1 MFNKR
6 VGTLLA
12 LVLASSMAMSG
23 PAAVMAASG
32 NSGGTSQTET
42 REDQN
47 EEEEE
52 KEEFEEKADDV
63 EADVKEDKTDTG
75 DEEEPAG
82 EEANEPLDPEWAEEE
97 PEEEEPGEEVNE
109 PSEKKDKKDSAE
121 DKKEKKDKKTDKSEK
136 EDVAEEKDK
145 DVPRAKAS
153 GNETDKNSS
162 SANKAGPFY
171 LNAGVSENTDYEYKG
186 NVLTILSSKAI
197 TISGNVSSGD
207 RDRIVVNSAT
217 GAGVNLTLRNL
228 TLHTASAI
236 PALTVNRGPVNINL
250 SGQNELSGV
259 SNNGSSIKIQGPGV
273 LKNGRG
279 FNGTSPQATVISG
292 GNIQTTFSRQ
302 PKNGAGTDLYAVSI
316 NNLEYS
322 ELYNLN
328 VKIGDPL
335 KEYPYG
341 KEIRS
346 DDDGNVFMYLPLGK
360 VQVTL
365 GASEVFEGEVVSKN
379 GLPLRRVEP
388 SNTPSPSPSTSPSAT
403 PTSTPRPTV
412 SGEQPD
418 IASAT
423 DNKIFWINAGATYRS
438 GASLQFYATGAGYS
452 PVDPQETNPVKNSTR
467 FIPVSWSVVDNSNKN
482 GASGKWKE
490 RDREVTTGGASSG
503 NGSYTSA
510 EYRFKDSF
518 TLSTNQASAVPYT
531 LKVSYQKETYNGRA
545 WKADNGAVDTKT
557 VSFYIR
563 NTDITTTVTGTPR
576 PTSTTYVRSG
586 VTSTALRRDIS
597 SNARNARTSDDT
609 PIGTMIFLMFAAAG
623 SGAVIFRKKRRS

>member
-63 EADVKEDKTDTG
+63 EADAKEDKTDTG

-97 PEEEEPGEEVNE
+97 PEEEEPEEEVNE

-121 DKKEKKDKKTDKSEK
+121 EKKDKKTDKSEK

-217 GAGVNLTLRNL
+217 GAGANLTLRNL
-228 TLHTASAI
+228 TLHTASAM

-302 PKNGAGTDLYAVSI
+302 PKNGVAQI
-316 NNLEYS
+316 CMRC
-322 ELYNLN
+322 
-328 VKIGDPL
+328 P
-335 KEYPYG
+335 
-341 KEIRS
+341 
-346 DDDGNVFMYLPLGK
+346 
-360 VQVTL
+360 
-365 GASEVFEGEVVSKN
+365 
-379 GLPLRRVEP
+379 
-388 SNTPSPSPSTSPSAT
+388 
-403 PTSTPRPTV
+403 
-412 SGEQPD
+412 
-418 IASAT
+418 
-423 DNKIFWINAGATYRS
+423 
-438 GASLQFYATGAGYS
+438 
-452 PVDPQETNPVKNSTR
+452 
-467 FIPVSWSVVDNSNKN
+467 
-482 GASGKWKE
+482 
-490 RDREVTTGGASSG
+490 
-503 NGSYTSA
+503 
-510 EYRFKDSF
+510 
-518 TLSTNQASAVPYT
+518 
-531 LKVSYQKETYNGRA
+531 
-545 WKADNGAVDTKT
+545 
-557 VSFYIR
+557 
-563 NTDITTTVTGTPR
+563 
-576 PTSTTYVRSG
+576 
-586 VTSTALRRDIS
+586 
-597 SNARNARTSDDT
+597 
-609 PIGTMIFLMFAAAG
+609 
-623 SGAVIFRKKRRS
+623 